1 MPLAADMYYY
11 AYQGDD
17 AARPA
22 LVLIHGA
29 GGTHLH
35 WPSGVRRIPGYR
47 ILAPDLPGHGKSGGR
62 GLQSIDAYVD
72 ALLAWMQ
79 AVDLHRAVFAGH
91 SMGGAIALRL
101 AIEHPQHVFALGLLG
116 AGARLRVSPEI
127 LRYTASETTF
137 QGALDLIVEWAFS
150 RHAPER
156 LVALARERMAETR
169 PSVLHGDYLACD
181 EFDEIERLSQV
192 TQPAI
197 VITGQEDR
205 LTPPRYAQFLA
216 DGIPNAGLHLVPQA
230 GHMVMLEKP
239 AHVASLL
246 KTFLDGM
253 PGLL

>member
-1 MPLAADMYYY
+1 MPLAAELYYY

-35 WPSGVRRIPGYR
+35 WPSDVRRIPGYR

-79 AVDLHRAVFAGH
+79 ALDLHRAVFAGH
-91 SMGGAIALRL
+91 SMGGAIALKL
-101 AIEHPQHVFALGLLG
+101 ALEHPHHVLALGLLG
-116 AGARLRVSPEI
+116 AGARLRVNPEI
-127 LRYTASETTF
+127 LRYTASDTTF
-137 QGALDLIVEWAFS
+137 QGALDLIVDWAFS
-150 RHAPER
+150 QHAPER
-156 LVALARERMAETR
+156 LVALARERMARTR
-169 PSVLHGDYLACD
+169 PSVLHGDYLACN

-192 TQPAI
+192 TQPTI
-197 VITGQEDR
+197 VITGEDDR

-216 DGIPNAGLHLVPQA
+216 GEIPNAGLHLVPQA

-239 AHVASLL
+239 ARVAGLL
-246 KTFLDGM
+246 KAFLDAL
-253 PGLL
+253 PAL